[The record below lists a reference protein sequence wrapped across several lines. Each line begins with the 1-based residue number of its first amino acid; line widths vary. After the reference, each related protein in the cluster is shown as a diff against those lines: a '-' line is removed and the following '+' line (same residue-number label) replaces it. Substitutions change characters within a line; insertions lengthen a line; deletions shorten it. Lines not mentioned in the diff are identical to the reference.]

1 MIFSLM
7 YSRDN
12 FCMESEGE
20 MYILKYI
27 LPYMIIYVIMI
38 RIVLEQQLSL
48 LQPLNL
54 KN

>member
-1 MIFSLM
+1 
-7 YSRDN
+7 
-12 FCMESEGE
+12 MESEGE

-27 LPYMIIYVIMI
+27 LPYITIYVIMI
-38 RIVLEQQLSL
+38 RIIPEQQYLL